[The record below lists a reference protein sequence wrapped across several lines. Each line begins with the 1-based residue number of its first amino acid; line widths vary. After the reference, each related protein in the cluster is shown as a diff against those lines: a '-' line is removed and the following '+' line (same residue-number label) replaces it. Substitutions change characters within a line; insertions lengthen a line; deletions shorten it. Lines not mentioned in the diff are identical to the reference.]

1 MAACSPVFAGSLPA
15 LLLLTQPV
23 AALMPGS
30 QSDPPNPQWAVLGVG
45 KVTLQGTPS
54 LLPSSPFLV
63 QDTLLLSTASQN
75 GCILGN

>member
-1 MAACSPVFAGSLPA
+1 MVACSPASAGSLTA
-15 LLLLTQPV
+15 LPLLTQPI

-30 QSDPPNPQWAVLGVG
+30 QSGPLNPQWAVLGAG
-45 KVTLQGTPS
+45 NVTLLGTPS

-63 QDTLLLSTASQN
+63 QDTLLLSAASQN